1 MKIVIQIRA
10 RADGQYVAH
19 CPSLPGC
26 VACARTRE
34 SAQHR
39 MRDAVTGYL
48 ASFDV
53 PLPPRVIVV
62 EAPETV
68 FR

>member
-1 MKIVIQIRA
+1 
-10 RADGQYVAH
+10 
-19 CPSLPGC
+19 
-26 VACARTRE
+26 
-34 SAQHR
+34 

-68 FR
+68 LR